1 MNSYE
6 EYNFFNY
13 KDNDNTTNKYS
24 IKNSLFTDSDNEE
37 FFKKNYDTEKV
48 ISKNRNKCVPISNT
62 IKPKNKDI
70 YDMEKINSNFY
81 HLNYNNHDNTIPI
94 NRKSKK
100 PEIQNIDR
108 ILKCLKDDN
117 SNYAIDIQMSN
128 NSSSI
133 GSIEELEN
141 KKEILIKKLKKIKE
155 KNKELMAYLE
165 PYKQS
170 MTNEDIE
177 NEQIMKY
184 IKYLDDKRKK
194 NIYINNK
201 LKQKSMNNQ
210 NISMKKKIEYLINK
224 QIKHYEEL
232 LNSDSITNEN
242 LEIKNKNVH
251 THNNVEAKC
260 ELSLGN
266 SNSEYKLNNATT
278 DGLINS
284 KHKTTVN
291 DNLNNVNNNNNTNT
305 NKNKLN
311 KNNSLIFGGEDKNK
325 NNNSLKFKKN
335 NSKSNFLS
343 SIKYIQNRNSNTS
356 SFITSSNNNNN
367 NVNNINNNNN
377 NNTNKKSEFKN
388 LKQNS
393 KRSNGL
399 KFKMK

>member
-117 SNYAIDIQMSN
+117 NNYAIDIQMSN

-242 LEIKNKNVH
+242 LEIKNKNVY

-291 DNLNNVNNNNNTNT
+291 DNLNNANNNTNT

-356 SFITSSNNNNN
+356 SSITSSNNNNN
-367 NVNNINNNNN
+367 NVNNNN
-377 NNTNKKSEFKN
+377 NNTNKKSDFKN

>member
-117 SNYAIDIQMSN
+117 NNYAIDIQMSN

-242 LEIKNKNVH
+242 LEIKNKNVY

-291 DNLNNVNNNNNTNT
+291 DNLNNANNNTNT

-356 SFITSSNNNNN
+356 SSITSSNNNNN
-367 NVNNINNNNN
+367 VNNNN
-377 NNTNKKSEFKN
+377 NNTNKKSDFKN

>member
-24 IKNSLFTDSDNEE
+24 IKNSLFTDSDNDE
-37 FFKKNYDTEKV
+37 FFKKNYDTEK
-48 ISKNRNKCVPISNT
+48 IINKNRNKCVPISNT

-94 NRKSKK
+94 NRKNKK
-100 PEIQNIDR
+100 PEIQNIDK
-108 ILKCLKDDN
+108 ILKCLKEDN
-117 SNYAIDIQMSN
+117 NNYAIDIQMSN

-194 NIYINNK
+194 NIFINNK

-242 LEIKNKNVH
+242 LEIKNKNVY

-266 SNSEYKLNNATT
+266 SNSEYKMNNATT

-291 DNLNNVNNNNNTNT
+291 DNLNNANNTNT

-356 SFITSSNNNNN
+356 SSITSSNNNNN
-367 NVNNINNNNN
+367 ANNNN
-377 NNTNKKSEFKN
+377 NNTNKKSDFKN

>member
-155 KNKELMAYLE
+155 KNKELMTYLE

-242 LEIKNKNVH
+242 LEIKNKNVY

-291 DNLNNVNNNNNTNT
+291 DNLNNVNNNTNT

-356 SFITSSNNNNN
+356 SSITSSNNNNN
-367 NVNNINNNNN
+367 VNNNNN
-377 NNTNKKSEFKN
+377 NNTNKKSDFKN

>member
-170 MTNEDIE
+170 MSNEDIE

-242 LEIKNKNVH
+242 LEIKNKNVY

-291 DNLNNVNNNNNTNT
+291 DNLNNINNNTNT

-356 SFITSSNNNNN
+356 SSITSSNNNNN
-367 NVNNINNNNN
+367 NVNNNNNK
-377 NNTNKKSEFKN
+377 TNKKSDFKN

>member
-13 KDNDNTTNKYS
+13 KDNDNTTNKFS
-24 IKNSLFTDSDNEE
+24 IKNSLFTDSDNDE
-37 FFKKNYDTEKV
+37 FFKKNYDTEK
-48 ISKNRNKCVPISNT
+48 IINKNRNKCVPISNT

-94 NRKSKK
+94 NRKNKK
-100 PEIQNIDR
+100 PEIQNIDK
-108 ILKCLKDDN
+108 ILKCLKEDN
-117 SNYAIDIQMSN
+117 NNYAIDIQMSN

-194 NIYINNK
+194 NIFINNK

-210 NISMKKKIEYLINK
+210 NISMKKKIEYFTKKLKI
-224 QIKHYEEL
+224 
-232 LNSDSITNEN
+232 EN
-242 LEIKNKNVH
+242 R
-251 THNNVEAKC
+251 
-260 ELSLGN
+260 
-266 SNSEYKLNNATT
+266 ATYQY
-278 DGLINS
+278 L
-284 KHKTTVN
+284 
-291 DNLNNVNNNNNTNT
+291 
-305 NKNKLN
+305 NKLE
-311 KNNSLIFGGEDKNK
+311 KNIFLIHWIDVK
-325 NNNSLKFKKN
+325 
-335 NSKSNFLS
+335 NFLK
-343 SIKYIQNRNSNTS
+343 KYI
-356 SFITSSNNNNN
+356 
-367 NVNNINNNNN
+367 
-377 NNTNKKSEFKN
+377 
-388 LKQNS
+388 
-393 KRSNGL
+393 
-399 KFKMK
+399 FKMILLDNKLKMHQMKIHL

>member
-24 IKNSLFTDSDNEE
+24 IKNSLFTDSDNDE
-37 FFKKNYDTEKV
+37 FFKKNYDTEK
-48 ISKNRNKCVPISNT
+48 IINKNRNKCVPISNT

-94 NRKSKK
+94 NRKNKK
-100 PEIQNIDR
+100 PEIQNIDK
-108 ILKCLKDDN
+108 ILKCLKEDN
-117 SNYAIDIQMSN
+117 NNYAIDIQMSN

-194 NIYINNK
+194 NIFINNK

-242 LEIKNKNVH
+242 LEIKNKNVY

-266 SNSEYKLNNATT
+266 SNSEYKMNNATT

-291 DNLNNVNNNNNTNT
+291 DNLNNVNNTNT

-356 SFITSSNNNNN
+356 SSITSSNNNNN
-367 NVNNINNNNN
+367 NVNNNN
-377 NNTNKKSEFKN
+377 NNTNKKSDFKN